1 LAGCVLFREPPIF
14 DGHAISYLRPLF
26 QERNW
31 GVKQGLDVYSW
42 PVSVQTGT
50 AEHAV
55 ADLVYAAASA

>member
-1 LAGCVLFREPPIF
+1 LAGCVLLREPLIF
-14 DGHAISYLRPLF
+14 NGHAIFYLRPLF

-42 PVSVQTGT
+42 LVSVQTGT

-55 ADLVYAAASA
+55 ADLAYAATSA